1 MKTMITNLEIEKIRN
16 FCVIAHIDHGKS
28 TLADRFLE
36 YSSGVK
42 LSSDVERVMDTLDIE
57 QERGITIKMQSARMM
72 WDNHI
77 LNLIDTPGHVDFS
90 FEVSRSVVASEGAL
104 LLVDAMQGI
113 QAQTISNARLAQD
126 HGLEVIPVISKID
139 MPNIDINKRRDE
151 ICAVLGFKPSDIFMV
166 SGKTGQGV
174 KDLLD
179 AIVLIIP
186 SPIKRLSDSLQA
198 LIYDSIYD
206 EYRGVILMVRLF
218 GGKIKKGQR
227 VFVGSDN
234 RSFIVNNV
242 GYFTPSMVER
252 DMLNAGEVGYVET
265 GVKDFSF
272 IRVGETLVDSADVKP
287 LHLYTRPRP
296 RIFASIFPIENK
308 NYPQLLKSIEK
319 LSLNDVSFTIAPQ
332 RSEILGTGF
341 RIGFLGLLHMEVFQ
355 ERLERE
361 FEAELIIT
369 SPSVGYKATLKNGEN
384 ISIETPSE
392 YPDPQLVESFQEP
405 IVTLRVVTPLK
416 YMSVVMDLCQNRR
429 GEYLGTE
436 ESEQRYNI
444 DFLTIIYKMPLS
456 EIISNFF
463 DTLKSVSRGYASMDY
478 SEDGF
483 READIVKVS
492 VLVNKKEVEALS
504 FLDVKSNARKRATR
518 LLSVLKEAI
527 PRHQFEIPL
536 QATIGARVIAR
547 ENIKA
552 FRKDVLVKL
561 HASDPSRRAKLLN
574 KQKEGKARMKEVG
587 KVSIPQSAFL
597 SILKT

>member
-1 MKTMITNLEIEKIRN
+1 MGIERIRN

-36 YSSGVK
+36 HTSGVK
-42 LSSDVERVMDTLDIE
+42 LASDVSRVMDTLNIE
-57 QERGITIKMQSARMM
+57 QERGITIKMQSARMV
-72 WDNHI
+72 WDSHI

-104 LLVDAMQGI
+104 LLVDAAQGI

-126 HGLEVIPVISKID
+126 NGLEVIPVISKID
-139 MPNIDINKRRDE
+139 MPNLDLNKRRDE
-151 ICAVLGFKPSDIFMV
+151 MCAVLGYKQSDIFMV
-166 SGKTGQGV
+166 SGKTGEGV

-179 AIVLIIP
+179 AIVMIIP
-186 SPIKRLSDSLQA
+186 SPEKRVTDSLQA

-206 EYRGVILMVRLF
+206 EFKGVVLMVRVF
-218 GGKIKKGQR
+218 GGKLRKGQK
-227 VFVGSDN
+227 VYVGVSN
-234 RSFIVNNV
+234 YSFIINNV
-242 GYFTPSMVER
+242 GYFTPQMVVQNE
-252 DMLNAGEVGYVET
+252 LSEGEVGYVET
-265 GVKDFSF
+265 GIKDVSAVK
-272 IRVGETLVDSADVKP
+272 VGETLVSSVETKP
-287 LHLYTRPRP
+287 LYLYSKPQP

-319 LSLNDVSFTIAPQ
+319 LSLNDVSFTVAPQ
-332 RSEILGTGF
+332 RSEVLGTGF

-361 FEAELIIT
+361 FDSELIVT
-369 SPSVGYKATLKNGEN
+369 SPSVGYKAFLKSGELLN
-384 ISIETPSE
+384 IETPSE
-392 YPDPQLVESFQEP
+392 YPDPQLVDKFEEP
-405 IVTLRVVTPLK
+405 IVNLRVVTPLK
-416 YMSVVMDLCQNRR
+416 YMSVVMDLCQSRR
-429 GEYLGTE
+429 GEYIGTE
-436 ESEQRYNI
+436 ESEQRYSI
-444 DFLTIIYKMPLS
+444 DFMTILYIMPLS

-478 SEDGF
+478 SEAGF
-483 READIVKVS
+483 REANIVKVS
-492 VLVNKKEVEALS
+492 VLVNKNEVEALS
-504 FLDVKSNARKRATR
+504 FLDVRDNARKRATS
-518 LLSVLKEAI
+518 LLTVLKETI

-574 KQKEGKARMKEVG
+574 KQKAGKARMKEIG